1 MHPHQPN
8 NLTPEKL
15 QLFVAGLSGLN
26 ADEIRKAKLL
36 FIRNEVSELKAL
48 KTSIQGFGTAQGCFA
63 VIPIFW
69 PVLKAQRTSMNAALT
84 LKKDQIRNALLVWA
98 DDLGADRQAIESELD
113 QL

>member
-1 MHPHQPN
+1 MQQNPTN

-26 ADEIRKAKLL
+26 AEEIRKAKLL

-48 KTSIQGFGTAQGCFA
+48 KTSMDGFGAAQGCFA
-63 VIPIFW
+63 LIPIFW

-84 LKKDQIRNALLVWA
+84 LKKDQIRNALQVWA
-98 DDLGADRQAIESELD
+98 DDLGSDSRTIEAELD
-113 QL
+113 HF